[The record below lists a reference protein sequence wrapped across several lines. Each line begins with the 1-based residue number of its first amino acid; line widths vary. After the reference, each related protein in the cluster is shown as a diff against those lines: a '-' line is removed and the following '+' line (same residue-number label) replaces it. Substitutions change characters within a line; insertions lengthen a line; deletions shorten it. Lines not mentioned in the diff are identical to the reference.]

1 MLLYHGTTVFNAL
14 SILNNGFSFNY
25 SGTNWGNTYGKAIY
39 FSPNYNTAK
48 FYAGIDGIVLS
59 FNFFIDDFYVL
70 PFFQWA
76 YRTCTSTSSGSLC
89 PRIDDWQPPLHRV
102 QRVEERH

>member
-1 MLLYHGTTVFNAL
+1 MLLYHGTTIFNAL

-25 SGTNWGNTYGKAIY
+25 SGTNWGSTYGKAIY

-48 FYAGIDGIVLS
+48 FYAGNDGIVLS

-70 PFFQWA
+70 PFFQSPNKKFKIKYHSKWIISKD
-76 YRTCTSTSSGSLC
+76 YDEYILRYYK
-89 PRIDDWQPPLHRV
+89 
-102 QRVEERH
+102 